1 MAVDHNLALIHLI
14 KQKHTNEN
22 QLVFSLILNDFRR
35 RKIILD
41 TSSNILENCIHI
53 INEIIK
59 GNGDSFPLMQ
69 LVWLRIK
76 MLFINIILIKRIGKH

>member
-1 MAVDHNLALIHLI
+1 MITDDYHLALIQLI

-41 TSSNILENCIHI
+41 TSSNILENGIHV

-59 GNGDSFPLMQ
+59 GNSDSFPLMQ
-69 LVWLRIK
+69 LVWPGIK
-76 MLFINIILIKRIGKH
+76 MLFINIT